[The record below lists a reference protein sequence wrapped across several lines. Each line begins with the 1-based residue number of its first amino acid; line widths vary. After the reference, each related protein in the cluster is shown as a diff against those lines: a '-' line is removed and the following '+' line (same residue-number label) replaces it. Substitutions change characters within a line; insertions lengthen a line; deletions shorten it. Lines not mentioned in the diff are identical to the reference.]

1 MKEGWILLHRKIQD
15 SDIWTGNEPFDMRS
29 AWIDLLLMANHTDRK
44 IIVDYKLVEVKR
56 GQIYT
61 SVRKL
66 AKRWG
71 WSKNKA
77 LKYLLGLESLQMI
90 TKDSDTKR
98 TLLTIE
104 NYDLYQGARDTNG
117 TQTGHERDTG
127 MPQTNN
133 YKRIKKNDK
142 KKDWFRSRNERVYD
156 YTSLMKGADNV

>member
-15 SDIWTGNEPFDMRS
+15 NDIWTDKEPFDKRS

-71 WSKNKA
+71 WSKDKT
-77 LKYLLGLESLQMI
+77 LKYLLILESLQMI
-90 TKDSDTKR
+90 VKNSDTKR

-104 NYDLYQGARDTNG
+104 NYDFYQSVQDTDKTRTRHG
-117 TQTGHERDTG
+117 QDTAS
-127 MPQTNN
+127 PQTNN
-133 YKRIKKNDK
+133 YKRIIKNDK
-142 KKDWFRSRNERVYD
+142 KKDWFRSGNERVYD
-156 YTSLMKGADNV
+156 YTTLMKGADNV

>member
-15 SDIWTGNEPFDMRS
+15 NDIWTDKEPFDKRS

-71 WSKNKA
+71 WSKDKA
-77 LKYLLGLESLQMI
+77 LKYLLILESLQMI
-90 TKDSDTKR
+90 VKNSDTKR

-104 NYDLYQGARDTNG
+104 NYDFYQSVQDTDKTRTRHG
-117 TQTGHERDTG
+117 QDTAS
-127 MPQTNN
+127 PQTNN
-133 YKRIKKNDK
+133 YKRIIKNDK
-142 KKDWFRSRNERVYD
+142 KKDWFRSGNERVYD
-156 YTSLMKGADNV
+156 YTTLMKGADNV

>member
-15 SDIWTGNEPFDMRS
+15 NRIWTDKEPYDKRS
-29 AWIDLLLMANHTDRK
+29 AWIDLLMMANHADK
-44 IIVDYKLVEVKR
+44 NIIVDYKLVMVKR

-66 AKRWG
+66 AERWG
-71 WSKNKA
+71 WSKDRA
-77 LKYLLGLESLQMI
+77 LKYLRLLETLQMI
-90 TKDSDTKR
+90 TKDSTNQR

-104 NYDLYQGARDTNG
+104 NYDIYQNVQDTDK
-117 TQTGHERDTG
+117 TRTRHEQDTDS
-127 MPQTNN
+127 PQTNN

-142 KKDWFRSRNERVYD
+142 KKDWFRSGNERVYD

>member
-1 MKEGWILLHRKIQD
+1 
-15 SDIWTGNEPFDMRS
+15 
-29 AWIDLLLMANHTDRK
+29 MANHTDRK

-71 WSKNKA
+71 WSKDKA
-77 LKYLLGLESLQMI
+77 LKYLLILESLQMI
-90 TKDSDTKR
+90 VKNSDTKR

-104 NYDLYQGARDTNG
+104 NYDFYQSVQDTDKTRTRHG
-117 TQTGHERDTG
+117 QDTG
-127 MPQTNN
+127 SPQTNN
-133 YKRIKKNDK
+133 YKRIIKNDK
-142 KKDWFRSRNERVYD
+142 KKDWFRSGNERVYD